1 MLAEIA
7 AYTARLL
14 TCAKVLSN
22 YCFSISKL
30 YRHLDSNIPAASQ
43 SNSMG

>member
-14 TCAKVLSN
+14 TRAKVLSN
-22 YCFSISKL
+22 YFSRPC
-30 YRHLDSNIPAASQ
+30 RHLDSNIPAASQ
-43 SNSMG
+43 SNSMS